1 MTRSLFRLL
10 ILSTLSLAALPVCAQ
25 INQQQDLRP
34 MNYQINGQVRYANG
48 GGPVFNVTVQLD
60 NFIGGG
66 TVQVQTDRNGKFTFQ
81 NVTSP
86 QSNVRVR
93 VPGYYEEQQFVDLS
107 AATSAYVIFTLKPDG
122 TAVERTSAPAVID
135 PKVPAPAHRE
145 YDAALKE
152 VNAGN
157 GAKAIPHLEKAIELY
172 KEFAEAHLLLGTIY
186 IDQKEYKKAE
196 VTLIQAIKLNP
207 KSTAAY
213 FALGEMYYQQKNYPG
228 AERALVGGLQ
238 VDDNSWQG
246 HYTLARLYLDANAAD
261 RALPH
266 IEKANK
272 LRPDYA
278 DAHITAANIYIKT
291 KNAEG
296 ALKEFEAYLRLA
308 PKGKFAQKAQ
318 ENVAKLKEMVKKKE

>member
-1 MTRSLFRLL
+1 MTRHLFRLL
-10 ILSTLSLAALPVCAQ
+10 ILAALGLAALPVFAQ
-25 INQQQDLRP
+25 INNVPDLRSK
-34 MNYQINGQVRYANG
+34 NYQINGQVRYAEG

-66 TVQVQTDRNGKFTFQ
+66 TVQVQTDRNGKFSFQ

-86 QSNVRVR
+86 QSNVTVR
-93 VPGYYEEQQFVDLS
+93 VPGYMEERQFVDLS
-107 AATSAYVIFTLKPDG
+107 TTESAYVVFTLKSDG
-122 TAVERTSAPAVID
+122 TGVARPSAPAVID
-135 PKVPAPAHRE
+135 PRVPSPARKE
-145 YDAALKE
+145 YEAAIKE
-152 VNAGN
+152 VNAGSPD
-157 GAKAIPHLEKAIELY
+157 KAIPHLDKAIELY
-172 KEFAEAHLLLGTIY
+172 KDFQEAHLLLGTIY
-186 IDQKEYKKAE
+186 IDKKEFKKAE

-207 KSTAAY
+207 KSTTAY
-213 FALGEMYYQQKNYPG
+213 FVLGEMYYQQKNYPG

-238 VDDNSWQG
+238 IDDNNWQG

-261 RALPH
+261 RAVPH

-272 LRPDYA
+272 LKPDFA

-296 ALKEFEAYLRLA
+296 ALKEFQAYLHLA

-318 ENVAKLKEMVKKKE
+318 DNVAKLKEMLKK